1 MGRRLLSLCLWRSCS
16 AELRL
21 CVDRMHVTELTLAY
35 MCAWALQGGAI
46 YNYSEGSL
54 TVTDCTFSG
63 NTAV

>member
-1 MGRRLLSLCLWRSCS
+1 MWGGGYAYG

-46 YNYSEGSL
+46 WNNNGSL